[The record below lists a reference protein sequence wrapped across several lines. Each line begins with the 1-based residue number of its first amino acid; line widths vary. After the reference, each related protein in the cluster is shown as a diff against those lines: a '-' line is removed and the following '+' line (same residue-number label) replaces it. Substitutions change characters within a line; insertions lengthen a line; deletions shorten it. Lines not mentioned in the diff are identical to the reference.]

1 MKKRTIFVNILL
13 IVLLIVTIAWALT
26 SGASKTKLTDLS
38 NQDLNIILNIR
49 LPRICSALIAGAAL
63 SVAGLFFQAAF
74 RNPIAEPGLMGV
86 SAAAGLFQTLFALVF
101 PTFFIGKS
109 LFATFGAIV
118 AFLILIQFQKMLDPF
133 RLIIVGVAL
142 NAVFTG
148 ISQILGANNSSS
160 LATSTWTSALI
171 LCIIGIIGL
180 IVALVLAE
188 WANYLKVS
196 DKQLSSLGMS
206 PKMIRLVLLLIGVI
220 LAGVST
226 ASVGVISFIGII
238 IPQVG
243 RQLLGHDYQKL
254 VTFSVLAGSWFLLL
268 IDTIGR
274 TIAAPNEIAA
284 GVLLAIVGGPAMIGI
299 LLSLNRKGKRHA

>member
-1 MKKRTIFVNILL
+1 MKKRTIFVNTLL

-101 PTFFIGKS
+101 PTFFIGKT
-109 LFATFGAIV
+109 LFAAFGAIV

-243 RQLLGHDYQKL
+243 RQLLDHDYQKL

-274 TIAAPNEIAA
+274 TIAAPNEITA